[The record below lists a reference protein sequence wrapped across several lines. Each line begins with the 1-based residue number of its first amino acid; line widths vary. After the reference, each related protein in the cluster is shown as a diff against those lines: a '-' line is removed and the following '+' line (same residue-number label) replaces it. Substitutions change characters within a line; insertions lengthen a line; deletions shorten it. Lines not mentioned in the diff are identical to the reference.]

1 MFENHGHGVGVT
13 RKCITLEIIK
23 QFILTRI
30 LGAILRCHH
39 EYNVLAGISIC
50 GSSPSNT
57 LGPALDKALALR
69 RITRNDQPL
78 LSRPATCCRKINSL
92 PRSLR
97 EPLSA
102 LFLSLPLS
110 LPLGEG

>member
-39 EYNVLAGISIC
+39 EYNVLSGAFLLA
-50 GSSPSNT
+50 GSSRSDPPLTKHRLCVESR
-57 LGPALDKALALR
+57 L
-69 RITRNDQPL
+69 NDQPL
-78 LSRPATCCRKINSL
+78 L
-92 PRSLR
+92 
-97 EPLSA
+97 
-102 LFLSLPLS
+102 
-110 LPLGEG
+110 